1 MKNLLKYTGFGIGAL
16 GMDLSYGL
24 FYSFLS
30 YYLTDTLYLHPMFLV
45 VLTFAARV
53 WDGINDPMMGA
64 IVDGTKSHLGKYRRW
79 IMLGAA
85 ANAVVLALLF
95 TNPGFTVT
103 KDVNVIDIGLCIYV
117 AMMYV
122 LWGMTNTM
130 MDIPFWSMVP
140 SLATDPKQRNLAA
153 TVPRAFSGLGQ
164 LAVAAT
170 SPLLIP
176 LLGRSEGYNAPGFRL
191 WALICGAVLIGLMA
205 VSFVSTGKIPAVTQ
219 AGPSQEK
226 ITFRAVWSTVKN
238 NDQLLVFMLMAFLMN
253 TGWYM
258 LTGLATHYF
267 ERVVGDGK
275 QQSFF
280 ALLMGAGQAA
290 GLLLLPVLTRWLK
303 RNTVIKIAM
312 GMAGIGYL
320 GMYACRN
327 NLALFAVFCL
337 VGMVGVGSSFVSQTV
352 MLSDIVDYGGHKMG
366 YRSESVTFSMKGIIQ
381 KGAYSVQAV
390 AMFLMLQLTGYDPA
404 LAIQPQSAKTG
415 ITVMMLLVP
424 PVLTAAA
431 LLVFSAKYKLDEG
444 RMAEING

>member
-24 FYSFLS
+24 FFTFLN
-30 YYLTDTLYLHPMFLV
+30 YYLTDTLYLHPMFLM
-45 VLTFAARV
+45 VLTFIARI
-53 WDGINDPMMGA
+53 WDGVNDPIMGA
-64 IVDGTKSHLGKYRRW
+64 IVDGTRSRLGKYRFW
-79 IMLGAA
+79 LMIGST
-85 ANAVVLALLF
+85 ANAIVLALLF

-103 KDVNVIDIGLCIYV
+103 KNAGVIDLGLCVYIAV
-117 AMMYV
+117 MYV
-122 LWGMTNTM
+122 MWDMTNTV

-140 SLATDPKQRNLAA
+140 SLTTDPKQRNLAA

-164 LAVAAT
+164 LVVAVA
-170 SPLLIP
+170 SPIIIP
-176 LLGRSEGYNAPGFRL
+176 MLGRSEGYNAPGFRR
-191 WALICGAVLIGLMA
+191 WAVICGAVLIGLMA
-205 VSFVSTGKIPAVTQ
+205 ISFTSTGKIPAVTQ
-219 AGPSQEK
+219 AGPSGEK
-226 ITFRAVWSTVKN
+226 ITLRAVWSTVKN
-238 NDQLLVFMLMAFLMN
+238 NDQLLVFMLLAFLMN

-275 QQSFF
+275 QQSLF

-312 GMAGIGYL
+312 VMAGVGYL
-320 GMYACRN
+320 GMYAFR
-327 NLALFAVFCL
+327 ASFPLFAVFCA
-337 VGMVGVGSSFVSQTV
+337 VGMMGVGASFVSQTV

-366 YRSESVTFSMKGIIQ
+366 YRSESVIFSMKGIIQ

-390 AMFLMLQLTGYDPA
+390 AMFLMLQLTGYDAA
-404 LAIQPQSAKTG
+404 LAAQPQSAKTG

-431 LLVFSAKYKLDEG
+431 LWVFSRKYKLDEEKMG
-444 RMAEING
+444 EINA

>member
-1 MKNLLKYTGFGIGAL
+1 MKNLLKYAGFGIGAL

-24 FYSFLS
+24 FFTFLN
-30 YYLTDTLYLHPMFLV
+30 YYLTDTLYLHPMFLM
-45 VLTFAARV
+45 VLTFIARI

-64 IVDGTKSHLGKYRRW
+64 LVDGTRSRLGKYRFW
-79 IMLGAA
+79 LMIGAA
-85 ANAVVLALLF
+85 SNAVVLALLF

-103 KDVNVIDIGLCIYV
+103 RDVNVIDPGLCAYV
-117 AMMYV
+117 AIMYV

-130 MDIPFWSMVP
+130 ADIPFWSMVP

-164 LAVAAT
+164 LIVAGA

-176 LLGRSEGYNAPGFRL
+176 LLGNSEGYNAPGFRR
-191 WALICGAVLIGLMA
+191 WAVICGAALVGLMLI
-205 VSFVSTGKIPAVTQ
+205 SFTSTGKIPAVTR
-219 AGPSQEK
+219 AGPSGEK
-226 ITFRAVWSTVKN
+226 ITVRAVWNTVKN

-275 QQSFF
+275 QQSLF
-280 ALLMGAGQAA
+280 ALLTGAGQAA

-312 GMAGIGYL
+312 GMAGVGYL
-320 GMYACRN
+320 GMYAFRTSFP
-327 NLALFAVFCL
+327 LFAVFCMI
-337 VGMVGVGSSFVSQTV
+337 GMIGVGASFVSQTV
-352 MLSDIVDYGGHKMG
+352 LLSDIVDYGGHKMG

-390 AMFLMLQLTGYDPA
+390 AMFLMLQLTGYDAA
-404 LAIQPQSAKTG
+404 LANQPQSAKTG
-415 ITVMMLLVP
+415 ITAMMLLVP

-431 LLVFSAKYKLDEG
+431 LVVFSRKYALDEE
-444 RMAEING
+444 RMEEING